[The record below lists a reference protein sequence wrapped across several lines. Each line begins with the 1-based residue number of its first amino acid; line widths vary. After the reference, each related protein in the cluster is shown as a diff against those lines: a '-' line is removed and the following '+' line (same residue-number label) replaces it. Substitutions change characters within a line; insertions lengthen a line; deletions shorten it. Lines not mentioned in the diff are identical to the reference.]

1 MSFIDK
7 LASLYPDDRFSTQA
21 DQLNVASHDE
31 SSFPG
36 VKPMA
41 VVWPLTTEE
50 VVKTVK
56 LCAETGTPITS
67 RGAGSALQG
76 SSIPVEGGIV
86 VDLSR
91 MTQIVNYWPEDL
103 QVEVE
108 PGIIY
113 DHLNDYLKRD
123 GLFFPP
129 SPGGSGD
136 IATVGGM
143 VSTNASGI
151 YSVKYGGTR
160 SHLLALEV
168 VTGTGE
174 VLRLGNRAVKRSSGY
189 NLVDLV
195 SGSEGTL
202 ALVTKITLRLTGI
215 PEGRKQS
222 AYFFESDLNA
232 ATAVSEMLK
241 YGIDLAAVEFLDRQM
256 TVALNKLKGYG
267 LKEAPLLFLEF
278 HGPEA
283 VLDSNLELA
292 DEVCRELGAQP
303 LTLGEGQNPWEI
315 RHWASDAIKH
325 YQAGLTTIRNDVA
338 FPISKLPEMVTYC
351 HELGQQ
357 YGIMV
362 FTFGHVGMGLL
373 HAQMLADEKDEKQW
387 KNGWHINHLIIE
399 KGLELGGTISGEHGV
414 GVGHKDLFLTE
425 HGPSV
430 ELMRKIKQQFDPKG
444 ILNPGK
450 IFDL

>member
-1 MSFIDK
+1 
-7 LASLYPDDRFSTQA
+7 
-21 DQLNVASHDE
+21 
-31 SSFPG
+31 
-36 VKPMA
+36 
-41 VVWPLTTEE
+41 
-50 VVKTVK
+50 
-56 LCAETGTPITS
+56 
-67 RGAGSALQG
+67 
-76 SSIPVEGGIV
+76 
-86 VDLSR
+86 
-91 MTQIVNYWPEDL
+91 
-103 QVEVE
+103 
-108 PGIIY
+108 
-113 DHLNDYLKRD
+113 
-123 GLFFPP
+123 
-129 SPGGSGD
+129 
-136 IATVGGM
+136 
-143 VSTNASGI
+143 
-151 YSVKYGGTR
+151 
-160 SHLLALEV
+160 
-168 VTGTGE
+168 